1 MKEPLLKKHH
11 DFFVGIDSDGCVFDS
26 MRVKQCI
33 HFHPLII
40 QFWGLEAFEKPLRAC
55 AEFVNLNSKSRG
67 SNRFAALIRVFDLLK
82 TYPGVSAGMIQVPD
96 FTALKRYLDSGV
108 PLGNPTLKQAVGRS
122 DDAELKR
129 VYAWSVAINDE
140 INTNMKPI
148 PPFASSVRAMQLMQA
163 TSDVVVISQTP
174 EDALVREW
182 ETHDIRKFAGM
193 VAGLEFGTKAEQ
205 IRAASEGRYAP
216 ARMLM
221 IGDAV
226 GDQKAA
232 SETGILFYP
241 IMPDHEED
249 AWKRFIAEAYPRFLA
264 GTYAGAYAEAL
275 AAEFH
280 AALPETPPW
289 QKNNEA

>member
-1 MKEPLLKKHH
+1 MEKAILEKRHEFL
-11 DFFVGIDSDGCVFDS
+11 VGVDSDGCVFDS

-33 HFHPLII
+33 HFHPII
-40 QFWGLEAFEKPLRAC
+40 IRFWGLEAFEGPLRAC

-67 SNRFAALIRVFDLLK
+67 SNRFAALVRVFELLK
-82 TYPGVSAGMIQVPD
+82 TYPGIRPGDIQFPD
-96 FTALKRYLDSGV
+96 FTALKTYLASGV
-108 PLGNPTLKQAVGRS
+108 PLGNPTLKEAVAKTG
-122 DDAELKR
+122 DPELKR
-129 VYAWSVAINDE
+129 VYDWSLAVNEE

-148 PPFASSVRAMQLMQA
+148 PPFPGAVKALQLMQA

-182 ETHDIRKFAGM
+182 ATHNIRDYAGM

-205 IRAASEGRYAP
+205 IRAASEGRYCP
-216 ARMLM
+216 SRMLM

-232 SETGILFYP
+232 QETGILFYP

-249 AWKRFIAEAYPRFLA
+249 SWERFRSEAYPRFLA
-264 GTYAGAYAEAL
+264 GTFAGAYADTL

-280 AALPETPPW
+280 GALPESPTW
-289 QKNNEA
+289 

>member
-1 MKEPLLKKHH
+1 MKDGLLKKSNE
-11 DFFVGIDSDGCVFDS
+11 FLVGIDSDGCVFDS

-33 HFHPLII
+33 HFHPII
-40 QFWGLEAFEKPLRAC
+40 IKFWGLEAFEGPLRAC

-67 SNRFAALIRVFDLLK
+67 SNRFAALVQVFALLK
-82 TYPGVSAGMIQVPD
+82 AYPGIRPGDIQFPD
-96 FTALKRYLDSGV
+96 FTALNSYLASGV
-108 PLGNPTLKQAVGRS
+108 PLGNPTLKESVAKTG
-122 DDAELKR
+122 DPELKR
-129 VYAWSVAINDE
+129 VYAWSLAVNEE

-148 PPFASSVRAMQLMQA
+148 PPFPGAVKALQLMQE

-182 ETHDIRKFAGM
+182 ATHNIRDYAGM

-205 IRAASEGRYAP
+205 IRAASEGRYCP
-216 ARMLM
+216 SRMLM

-232 SETGILFYP
+232 QETGILFFP
-241 IMPDHEED
+241 IMPDHEETS
-249 AWKRFIAEAYPRFLA
+249 WERFCSEAYPRFLA
-264 GTYAGAYAEAL
+264 GTFAGAYADSL

-280 AALPETPPW
+280 GALPESPSW
-289 QKNNEA
+289 

>member
-1 MKEPLLKKHH
+1 MAVSLLEKRH

-55 AEFVNLNSKSRG
+55 AEFVNLTSKYRG
-67 SNRFAALIRVFDLLK
+67 SNRFAALIRLFDLLK
-82 TYPGVSAGMIQVPD
+82 SYPGVSAGAINFPD
-96 FTALKRYLDSGV
+96 FTALQRYLDSGV
-108 PLGNPTLKQAVGRS
+108 PLGNPTLKEAVAKA
-122 DDAELKR
+122 DDPELKR
-129 VYAWSVAINDE
+129 VYAWSVAINEE

-148 PPFASSVRAMQLMQA
+148 PPFASSVRALQLMQA

-182 ETHDIRKFAGM
+182 ETHDIRKYAGM

-205 IRAASEGRYAP
+205 IRAASEGRYVP

-232 SETGILFYP
+232 KETGILFYP
-241 IMPDHEED
+241 IMPDQEE
-249 AWKRFIAEAYPRFLA
+249 ASWERFIAEAYPRFLA
-264 GTYAGAYAEAL
+264 GTYAGAYSDALAEA
-275 AAEFH
+275 FDD
-280 AALPETPPW
+280 ALPETPPW
-289 QKNNEA
+289 QGES

>member
-1 MKEPLLKKHH
+1 MKEPLLEKQH

-82 TYPGVSAGMIQVPD
+82 TYPGILSGAITFPD
-96 FTALKRYLDSGV
+96 FRALKEYLASGV
-108 PLGNPTLKQAVGRS
+108 PLGNPTLKEAVAKT
-122 DDAELKR
+122 DDPELKR
-129 VYAWSVAINDE
+129 VYAWSVAINEE

-148 PPFASSVRAMQLMQA
+148 PPFPGAVKALQLMQA

-182 ETHDIRKFAGM
+182 ETHDIRKYAGM

-205 IRAASEGRYAP
+205 IRAASEGRYDVS
-216 ARMLM
+216 RMVML
-221 IGDAV
+221 GDAV

-232 SETGILFYP
+232 QETNILFYP
-241 IMPDHEED
+241 IMPDHEEES
-249 AWKRFIAEAYPRFLA
+249 WERFVSEAYPRFLA
-264 GTYAGAYAEAL
+264 GTYAGKYADSL
-275 AAEFH
+275 AAAFH
-280 AALPETPPW
+280 AALPESPSW
-289 QKNNEA
+289 

>member
-1 MKEPLLKKHH
+1 MTESLLKKEHE
-11 DFFVGIDSDGCVFDS
+11 FLVGIDSDGCVFDS

-33 HFHPLII
+33 HFHPII
-40 QFWGLEAFEKPLRAC
+40 IKFWGLEAFEGPLRAC

-67 SNRFAALIRVFDLLK
+67 SNRFAALVQVFALLK
-82 TYPGVSAGMIQVPD
+82 AYPGIRPGDIQFPD
-96 FTALKRYLDSGV
+96 FTALNSYLASGV
-108 PLGNPTLKQAVGRS
+108 PLGNPTLKEAVAKTG
-122 DDAELKR
+122 DPELKR
-129 VYAWSVAINDE
+129 VYAWSLAVNEE

-148 PPFASSVRAMQLMQA
+148 PPFPGAVKALQLMQE

-182 ETHDIRKFAGM
+182 ATHSIRDYAGM

-205 IRAASEGRYAP
+205 IRAASEGRYCP
-216 ARMLM
+216 SRMLM

-232 SETGILFYP
+232 QETGILFFP
-241 IMPDHEED
+241 IMPDHEETSWD
-249 AWKRFIAEAYPRFLA
+249 RFCSEAYPRFLA
-264 GTYAGAYAEAL
+264 GTFAGAYADSL

-280 AALPETPPW
+280 GALPESPSW
-289 QKNNEA
+289 

>member
-1 MKEPLLKKHH
+1 MAVSLLEKRH

-40 QFWGLEAFEKPLRAC
+40 KFWGLESFEKPLRAC

-67 SNRFAALIRVFDLLK
+67 SNRFAALIRLFDLLR
-82 TYPGVSAGMIQVPD
+82 TYPGVPSDAIDFPV
-96 FTALKRYLDSGV
+96 FTALKAYLASGV
-108 PLGNPTLKQAVGRS
+108 PLGNPTLKEAVAKTGDS
-122 DDAELKR
+122 ELKR
-129 VYAWSVAINDE
+129 VYAWSLAINEE

-148 PPFASSVRAMQLMQA
+148 PPFSGAVKALQLMQA

-182 ETHDIRKFAGM
+182 ETHDIRKYAGM

-205 IRAASEGRYAP
+205 IRAASEGRYDTS
-216 ARMLM
+216 RMLM
-221 IGDAV
+221 LGDAV

-232 SETGILFYP
+232 QETGILFYP
-241 IMPDHEED
+241 IMPDQED
-249 AWKRFIAEAYPRFLA
+249 ASWERFVSEAYPRFLA
-264 GTYAGAYAEAL
+264 GTYAGSYSDSL
-275 AAEFH
+275 AAAFD

-289 QKNNEA
+289 QRGK